1 MLVRFP
7 FWSMQSLQLDLKAGQ
22 CAGVC
27 SRAPPAALAFLVCCT
42 AEFADCRF
50 GFPTGSAH
58 LVKCGAQSSER
69 RALADCQWERVGD
82 GELEGGFKE
91 SDGFPAP
98 K

>member
-1 MLVRFP
+1 
-7 FWSMQSLQLDLKAGQ
+7 MQSLQLDLKAGQ

-27 SRAPPAALAFLVCCT
+27 SRAPPAALAFLVHGS

-50 GFPTGSAH
+50 GFPLGSAH
-58 LVKCGAQSSER
+58 FMKCGAQSRER
-69 RALADCQWERVGD
+69 RVLADCQWERVGD
-82 GELEGGFKE
+82 EEVEGGLKE